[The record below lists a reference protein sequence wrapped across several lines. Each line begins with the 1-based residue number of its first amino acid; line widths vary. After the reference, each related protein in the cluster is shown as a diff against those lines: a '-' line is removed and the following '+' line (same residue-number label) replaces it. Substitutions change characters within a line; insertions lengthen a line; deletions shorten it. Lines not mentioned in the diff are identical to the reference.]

1 MKILSF
7 SRDGN
12 PNCLGGIETFQR
24 NLYKI
29 FGEKIL
35 FLTFKTRRKKY
46 FNINNTIEIDINKS
60 KIFNLLKNIIG
71 RHKINFFIIKKYIKK
86 EEIETVV
93 LNFPRDI
100 RYFYK
105 LNCKKI
111 LVQHMN
117 LKSYQELV
125 FKNQEK
131 LLNMMRKHINY
142 YVFLSKYDQEKFVKE
157 LNLDINKTKVIRH
170 CCEVEL
176 LENKKQ
182 KNKRLII
189 IARLEN
195 KQKRLDL
202 VIRAMKKLPDF
213 TLEIYGAGS
222 DEEIF
227 RELIKQEK
235 LEDNVFLMGAT
246 NKVKEKLDE
255 CSIFIMTS
263 DHEGYPI
270 TSIEAMRRGLPIVL
284 RNTFESAQDIIENNG
299 ILLEK
304 EWNEDK
310 FAEAVRK
317 IYDNYEF
324 YSKNAVEMGKRH
336 NFEVIK
342 FQWENLITDLINE
355 K

>member
-7 SRDGN
+7 SRDEN

-24 NLYKI
+24 NLYKM
-29 FGEKIL
+29 FEEKIL
-35 FLTFKTRRKKY
+35 FLTFKRNRKKY
-46 FNINNTIEIDINKS
+46 FNINNIIEIDINKNGIS
-60 KIFNLLKNIIG
+60 KFLAKILSKSRYSYYVIKNILKKE
-71 RHKINFFIIKKYIKK
+71 KIEILILNSPNDIKK
-86 EEIETVV
+86 
-93 LNFPRDI
+93 LR
-100 RYFYK
+100 K
-105 LNCKKI
+105 LKCKKI
-111 LVQHMN
+111 LVQHG
-117 LKSYQELV
+117 SWEFYQETN
-125 FKNQEK
+125 FRNQPK
-131 LLNMMRKHINY
+131 LIEIIREYIEY
-142 YVFLSKYDQEKFVKE
+142 YIFLSKYDQEKFVKE

-176 LENKKQ
+176 LEKEKPR
-182 KNKRLII
+182 NKRLII

-195 KQKRLDL
+195 NQKRLDL
-202 VIRAMKKLPDF
+202 AIRAMKKLPDF
-213 TLEIYGAGS
+213 TLEIYGDGP
-222 DEEIF
+222 DKEMLNN
-227 RELIKQEK
+227 LIKQEK
-235 LEDNVFLMGAT
+235 LESGVFLKGAT

-255 CSIFIMTS
+255 CSIFMMTS

-284 RNTFESAQDIIENNG
+284 RNTFEAAQDIIENNG

-342 FQWENLITDLINE
+342 FQWEKLIADLSN
-355 K
+355 

>member
-1 MKILSF
+1 MKIMSF
-7 SRDGN
+7 SKGWN
-12 PNCLGGIETFQR
+12 PNCLGGVETFQR

-29 FGEKIL
+29 FEKEIK
-35 FLTFKTRRKKY
+35 FLTFRTNRKKY
-46 FNINNTIEIDINKS
+46 FNIKNILEIDLRKNIITRLLKHIISSHKCYNY
-60 KIFNLLKNIIG
+60 FLKNILKKE
-71 RHKINFFIIKKYIKK
+71 KIEILILNSPNDIKKL
-86 EEIETVV
+86 E
-93 LNFPRDI
+93 
-100 RYFYK
+100 K
-105 LNCKKI
+105 LKCKKI
-111 LVQHMN
+111 LVQHG
-117 LKSYQELV
+117 SWEFYQETN
-125 FKNQEK
+125 FRDQPK
-131 LLNMMRKHINY
+131 LIEIIREY
-142 YVFLSKYDQEKFVKE
+142 VDCYVFLSKYDQEKFVKE

-182 KNKRLII
+182 KNKKLII
-189 IARLEN
+189 IARLDN
-195 KQKRLDL
+195 KYKRIDL
-202 VIRAMKKLPDF
+202 AIRAMKKLSDF
-213 TLEIYGAGS
+213 TLEIYGAGP
-222 DEEIF
+222 DEEILNN
-227 RELIKQEK
+227 LIKQEK

-310 FAEAVRK
+310 FSEAVRK

-342 FQWENLITDLINE
+342 FQWEELIAELSN
-355 K
+355 

>member
-7 SRDGN
+7 NKYGN

-29 FGEKIL
+29 FGEMIV
-35 FLTFKTRRKKY
+35 FLSFKTKRKEY
-46 FNINNTIEIDINKS
+46 FSVKNILEIDIREN
-60 KIFNLLKNIIG
+60 IITRLLKHIIG
-71 RHKINFFIIKKYIKK
+71 KYECYYYFARNILKKAKT
-86 EEIETVV
+86 EILI
-93 LNFPRDI
+93 LNSPDDI
-100 RYFYK
+100 EIFYK

-131 LLNMMRKHINY
+131 LLNMMRKYIDY
-142 YVFLSKYDQEKFVKE
+142 YVFLSKYDQQKFVKE

-170 CCEVEL
+170 CCEMEL

-182 KNKRLII
+182 KNKKLII
-189 IARLEN
+189 IARLDNE
-195 KQKRLDL
+195 QKRLDL
-202 VIRAMKKLPDF
+202 AIRAMKKLPDF

-222 DEEIF
+222 DEEMF

-235 LEDNVFLMGAT
+235 LENNVFLKGAT
-246 NKVKEKLDE
+246 NKIKEKLDE
-255 CSIFIMTS
+255 CSMFIMTS
-263 DHEGYPI
+263 DYEGYPI

-284 RNTFESAQDIIENNG
+284 RNTFDSAKDIIENNG
-299 ILLEK
+299 ILLDK

-317 IYDNYEF
+317 IYEDYEF
-324 YSKNAVEMGKRH
+324 YSKNAIEMGKRH
-336 NFEVIK
+336 DFEIIK
-342 FQWENLITDLINE
+342 SQWEELVKSI
-355 K
+355 

>member
-7 SRDGN
+7 TRNGN
-12 PNCLGGIETFQR
+12 PNFLGGIETFQR

-29 FGEKIL
+29 FGENIL
-35 FLTFKTRRKKY
+35 FFTFKSDRKKY
-46 FNINNTIEIDINKS
+46 FNIKNIIEIDINKS

-71 RHKINFFIIKKYIKK
+71 RHRIHCYIIKNILK
-86 EEIETVV
+86 EREIETVI

-100 RYFYK
+100 KYFYN
-105 LNCKKI
+105 LNYKKV
-111 LVQHMN
+111 LVQHM
-117 LKSYQELV
+117 SFDFYQNAV
-125 FKNQEK
+125 FKNQDR
-131 LLNMMRKHINY
+131 LLKMMREHIDCF
-142 YVFLSKYDQEKFVKE
+142 VFLSKYDQEKFVKE
-157 LNLDINKTKVIRH
+157 LKLDINKTKVIRH

-176 LENKKQ
+176 LEKEKPR
-182 KNKRLII
+182 NKRLII

-195 KQKRLDL
+195 NQKRIDL
-202 VIRAMKKLPDF
+202 AIKAMKKLLDF

-222 DEEIF
+222 DEEMLNN
-227 RELIKQEK
+227 LIKQEK
-235 LEDNVFLMGAT
+235 LEDNVFLKGAT

-263 DHEGYPI
+263 DHEGYGI
-270 TSIEAMRRGLPIVL
+270 TSIEAMRRGLPVIL
-284 RNTFESAQDIIENNG
+284 RNTFESAQDIIEDNG

-310 FAEAVRK
+310 FAGAVRK

-336 NFEVIK
+336 NFEIIK
-342 FQWENLITDLINE
+342 SQWKELIADLSN
-355 K
+355 

>member
-24 NLYKI
+24 NLYKM

-35 FLTFKTRRKKY
+35 FLTFKSNRKEY
-46 FNINNTIEIDINKS
+46 FNIKDIIEIDINKNGIS
-60 KIFNLLKNIIG
+60 KFLAKILSKSRYSYYFIKNILKKE
-71 RHKINFFIIKKYIKK
+71 KIEILILNSPNDIKK
-86 EEIETVV
+86 
-93 LNFPRDI
+93 LR
-100 RYFYK
+100 K
-105 LNCKKI
+105 LKCKKI
-111 LVQHMN
+111 LVQHG
-117 LKSYQELV
+117 SWEFYQETN
-125 FKNQEK
+125 FKNQPK
-131 LLNMMRKHINY
+131 LAGIIREHIDCF
-142 YVFLSKYDQEKFVKE
+142 VFLSKYDQQKFIKE
-157 LNLDINKTKVIRH
+157 LNLDIDKTKVIRH

-176 LENKKQ
+176 LEKEKQ
-182 KNKRLII
+182 KNKKLII
-189 IARLEN
+189 IARLDN
-195 KQKRLDL
+195 NQKRIDL
-202 VIRAMKKLPDF
+202 AVKAMKKLPDF
-213 TLEIYGAGS
+213 TLKIYGAGP
-222 DEEIF
+222 DEKMLKN
-227 RELIKQEK
+227 LIKQEK

-246 NKVKEKLDE
+246 NKIKEKLDE

-263 DHEGYPI
+263 NHERYGI
-270 TSIEAMRRGLPIVL
+270 TNIEAMRRGLPIVL
-284 RNTFESAQDIIENNG
+284 RNTFESAQDIIEDNG

-342 FQWENLITDLINE
+342 FQWEELIADLSN
-355 K
+355 

>member
-7 SRDGN
+7 NKYGN

-24 NLYKI
+24 NLYKMFREMI
-29 FGEKIL
+29 V
-35 FLTFKTRRKKY
+35 FLSFKTKRKEY
-46 FNINNTIEIDINKS
+46 FNVENILEIDIR
-60 KIFNLLKNIIG
+60 KNIITRLLKHVIG
-71 RHKINFFIIKKYIKK
+71 KYECYYYFARNISKKAKA
-86 EEIETVV
+86 EILI
-93 LNFPRDI
+93 LNLPDDI
-100 RYFYK
+100 EIFYK
-105 LNCKKI
+105 LNCKKV
-111 LVQHMN
+111 LVQHN
-117 LKSYQELV
+117 SWDFYKKTIFTEQPELYKMIRDYIDC
-125 FKNQEK
+125 F
-131 LLNMMRKHINY
+131 
-142 YVFLSKYDQEKFVKE
+142 VFLSKYDQEKFVKE

-222 DEEIF
+222 DEEMF

-310 FAEAVRK
+310 FAEAVKK

-324 YSKNAVEMGKRH
+324 YSKNAVEIGKRH
-336 NFEVIK
+336 DFKIIK
-342 FQWENLITDLINE
+342 SQWEELIAELSN
-355 K
+355 

>member
-7 SRDGN
+7 NKYGN

-29 FGEKIL
+29 FGEMIV
-35 FLTFKTRRKKY
+35 FLSFKTKRKEY
-46 FNINNTIEIDINKS
+46 FSVKNILEIDIREN
-60 KIFNLLKNIIG
+60 IITRLLKHIIG
-71 RHKINFFIIKKYIKK
+71 KYECYYYFARNILKKAKT
-86 EEIETVV
+86 EILI
-93 LNFPRDI
+93 LNSPDDI
-100 RYFYK
+100 EIFYK

-131 LLNMMRKHINY
+131 LLNMMRKYIDY
-142 YVFLSKYDQEKFVKE
+142 YVFLSKYDQQKFVKE

-170 CCEVEL
+170 CCEMEL

-182 KNKRLII
+182 KNKKLII
-189 IARLEN
+189 IARLDNE
-195 KQKRLDL
+195 QKRLDL
-202 VIRAMKKLPDF
+202 AIRAMKKLSNF
-213 TLEIYGAGS
+213 TLKIYGAGP
-222 DEEIF
+222 DEEILNN
-227 RELIKQEK
+227 LIKQEK
-235 LEDNVFLMGAT
+235 LESNVFLMGAT
-246 NKVKEKLDE
+246 NRVKEKLDE
-255 CSIFIMTS
+255 CSIFIITS
-263 DHEGYPI
+263 DYEGYPI

-284 RNTFESAQDIIENNG
+284 RNTFDSAKDIIENNG
-299 ILLEK
+299 ILLDK

-336 NFEVIK
+336 DFEIIK
-342 FQWENLITDLINE
+342 SQWES
-355 K
+355 